1 MLFRDNKGDIINISR
16 LNYND
21 DKVYYNK
28 LRNNIKNKNKI
39 NLNFHIE
46 NTSQYKLLLNQLK

>member
-1 MLFRDNKGDIINISR
+1 MLFRDNKGNIINISR

-28 LRNNIKNKNKI
+28 LRSNTKSKNNINH
-39 NLNFHIE
+39 NFNIE

>member
-1 MLFRDNKGDIINISR
+1 MLFRDNKGNIINISR

-28 LRNNIKNKNKI
+28 LRSNTKSKNNINN
-39 NLNFHIE
+39 NFNIE

>member
-1 MLFRDNKGDIINISR
+1 MLFRDNKGNIINISR

-28 LRNNIKNKNKI
+28 LRSNIKSANKI
-39 NLNFHIE
+39 NDNFHIE